1 MKIIELILKNVK
13 EAMSKFVVSF
23 YGSIVLFILIA
34 LQVIFDFTEDTIMLV
49 TFSVGFAV
57 IVSVMLQI
65 MSIKYGYS
73 KKAGTVQ
80 RIIAAVTAVPCY
92 FLIGDIFESDYIFM
106 GYLGLILCFLLIS
119 LYMMFDAENKDLVF
133 PQIIKSGFFTVI
145 VASLFF
151 GGISLCILA
160 FDFLVVSLTD
170 FDKWIII
177 TALLAYIIICYNLFI
192 AMLPEKTDKITLP
205 KIFKVLVLYV
215 GFPIYTLL
223 LAVLYAYLV
232 KILITMEMPQNQINI
247 FVSLA
252 SLFFIFFYLTLGSY
266 DNKAVRFFRRFG
278 GWFLFPILASQVV
291 AIYIRVNAYGLTT
304 ARWISILMN
313 ITALSFIILTLVK
326 QGRYVKHVITGFA
339 ILVFISTFGPLNV
352 IDVPVYEQTHRLEK
366 VLVRNNMLSDGQ
378 VKPNKD
384 ISDEDK
390 KIISSCHSY
399 LIYEEKAPSYINE
412 QDSFYALFGFDKFDD
427 YGNIDAY
434 RLIHLSKNNSYDTLD
449 ISGYSYY
456 YYVDQI
462 SSQEFE
468 IEINETIYDVT
479 EWIMNIKE
487 GTDKSDMVFDV
498 TNDIRVYLT
507 YVYYEMDNEGIL
519 RYFGAQGFA
528 LKK

>member
-23 YGSIVLFILIA
+23 YGSIVLFILIT

-73 KKAGTVQ
+73 KKADTVQ

-92 FLIGDIFESDYIFM
+92 FFIGDIFESDYIFM

-133 PQIIKSGFFTVI
+133 PQIIKSGFFSVI

-192 AMLPEKTDKITLP
+192 AMLPEKTDRITLP

-313 ITALSFIILTLVK
+313 ITALSL
-326 QGRYVKHVITGFA
+326 
-339 ILVFISTFGPLNV
+339 
-352 IDVPVYEQTHRLEK
+352 
-366 VLVRNNMLSDGQ
+366 
-378 VKPNKD
+378 
-384 ISDEDK
+384 
-390 KIISSCHSY
+390 
-399 LIYEEKAPSYINE
+399 
-412 QDSFYALFGFDKFDD
+412 
-427 YGNIDAY
+427 
-434 RLIHLSKNNSYDTLD
+434 
-449 ISGYSYY
+449 
-456 YYVDQI
+456 
-462 SSQEFE
+462 
-468 IEINETIYDVT
+468 
-479 EWIMNIKE
+479 
-487 GTDKSDMVFDV
+487 
-498 TNDIRVYLT
+498 
-507 YVYYEMDNEGIL
+507 
-519 RYFGAQGFA
+519 
-528 LKK
+528 